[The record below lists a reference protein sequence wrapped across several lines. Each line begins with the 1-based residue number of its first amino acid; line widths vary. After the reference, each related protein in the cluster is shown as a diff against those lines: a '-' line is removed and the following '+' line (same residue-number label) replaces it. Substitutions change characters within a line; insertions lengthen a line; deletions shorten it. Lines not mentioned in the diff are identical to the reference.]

1 MTNWDPSGRRELLS
15 CWSLTRSPVRVRESV
30 EWTRAGRNAGKALFG
45 PHATGR
51 IMGKIMI
58 KRAGH
63 SELKSPNYLTGLFF
77 SYLVARVCYPVP
89 LIFFCWACLSDEG
102 IKSWTS

>member
-1 MTNWDPSGRRELLS
+1 MTNWDPSGRRELLG

-30 EWTRAGRNAGKALFG
+30 EWTRAGRKAGKALFG

-51 IMGKIMI
+51 IMDKIMI

-63 SELKSPNYLTGLFF
+63 LELKSPNYLTGLFF
-77 SYLVARVCYPVP
+77 LILWRVFVTRFRSY
-89 LIFFCWACLSDEG
+89 FFVGLA
-102 IKSWTS
+102 